1 MYGIT
6 NRTIILLGGNVV
18 VAASANLASAASMTG
33 TALLRVGA
41 AAALSSDYGLTASPT
56 QGHFARAN
64 LSGGAIT
71 AGVGTSFRLAAAAL
85 SFSGDLEATGD
96 GTFNVSATPM
106 PLTVDL
112 QAAGGVQFDATAAP
126 MSAEA
131 NMLVVNPGVLF
142 DGGSVVWAL
151 STNLSTT
158 VSPVFRL
165 ILPTRKNTFTRHR
178 LFGRYAIDTGV
189 AMLIKDGAVTF
200 SEAPSDNELKDSDLY
215 FLGGY
220 RHQITPA
227 QRAVIVSAG
236 YGDLVEEG

>member
-18 VAASANLASAASMTG
+18 VAASANLAFAASATG

-41 AAALSSDYGLTASPT
+41 AAVLSSDYGLTASPT
-56 QGHFARAN
+56 QGHVARAA
-64 LSGGAIT
+64 LSGGAVT
-71 AGVGTSFRLAAAAL
+71 AGVGTSFRQASVAL
-85 SFSGDLEATGD
+85 SSRGTVTAKGD
-96 GTFNVSATPM
+96 GTFGLAAAPM
-106 PLTVDL
+106 PLSVSV
-112 QAAGGVQFDATAAP
+112 QAAGGVRFDATASP
-126 MSAEA
+126 LSASA

-151 STNLSTT
+151 SVHLGTT

-165 ILPTRKNTFTRHR
+165 ILPTRKNTFTRHK
-178 LFGRYAIDTGV
+178 LFGRYPIDTGV

-200 SEAPSDNELKDSDLY
+200 SEAPSDNELKDSDEY
-215 FLGGY
+215 YLGGY
-220 RHQITPA
+220 NHQITPA

-236 YGDLVEEG
+236 YGDLVEEA